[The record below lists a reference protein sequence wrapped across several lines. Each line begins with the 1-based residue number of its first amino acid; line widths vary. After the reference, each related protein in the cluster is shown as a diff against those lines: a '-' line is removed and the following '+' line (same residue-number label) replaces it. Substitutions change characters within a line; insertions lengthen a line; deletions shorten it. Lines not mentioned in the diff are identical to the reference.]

1 MISDNKPKLNE
12 GNEITDVPKSLFYYA
27 LNVIRTMW
35 LLSLHKLRERF
46 SYTINISYNLT
57 QYKSVWQIVVG
68 RETKG
73 KVSLRHSGSVALN
86 KCCPKT
92 GVRYALILRQRTA

>member
-35 LLSLHKLRERF
+35 LLSLHKERF
-46 SYTINISYNLT
+46 SCTVNVLHNTS
-57 QYKSVWQIVVG
+57 QS
-68 RETKG
+68 G
-73 KVSLRHSGSVALN
+73 KLLKEERDKKRGKFL
-86 KCCPKT
+86 
-92 GVRYALILRQRTA
+92 